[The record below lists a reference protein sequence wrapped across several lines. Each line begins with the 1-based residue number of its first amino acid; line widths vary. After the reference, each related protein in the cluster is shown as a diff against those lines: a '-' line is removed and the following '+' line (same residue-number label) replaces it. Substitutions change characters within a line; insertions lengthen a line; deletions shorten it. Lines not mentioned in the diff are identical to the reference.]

1 MNGWAVF
8 FIIVFVLGIILSNIL
23 LLKQTAK
30 TKVPDHIIKKVA
42 ERRAKEAEMEEQKE
56 KQNKKPTDH

>member
-1 MNGWAVF
+1 MMSGWTVF
-8 FIIVFVLGIILSNIL
+8 FIILFVLGIIFSNLL

-42 ERRAKEAEMEEQKE
+42 QRREKEAEIKAQ
-56 KQNKKPTDH
+56 QDKK